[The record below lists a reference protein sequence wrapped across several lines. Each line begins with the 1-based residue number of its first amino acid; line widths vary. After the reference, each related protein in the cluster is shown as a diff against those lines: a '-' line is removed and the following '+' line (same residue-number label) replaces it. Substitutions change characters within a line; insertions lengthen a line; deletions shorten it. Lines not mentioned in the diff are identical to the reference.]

1 MAQATRDIVG
11 DIFETL
17 RDLTPGQLRRLM
29 QDLPLK
35 FRRELIERWQGWAQ
49 AGQCEPPGDW
59 RIWMIRAGRGFGKTR
74 AGAEWISEWARMLP
88 GARIA
93 LVAANDADGR
103 RVMIEGPSGL
113 LSVARSGEAPRWREG
128 LRELHFSS
136 GSVATLYSASAA
148 ENLRGPEHHVA
159 WCDELAKWPQGDAA
173 WDNLV
178 MGLRLGAAPRVLIT
192 TTPKPTP
199 LMRRILALPGFKE
212 TRGGTNDNAYL
223 PANFV
228 EAMTASYGGTRL
240 GRQELDGEMLEDVEG
255 ALWTRAL
262 VERCRVDAD
271 GIGQAVR
278 VVIGVDPPAT
288 SRGDACGIVVA
299 VQMRDRRL
307 AVVEDAS
314 VENPPPHIW
323 AQAVAAAAARWGA
336 DRVVA
341 ESNMGGEMVA
351 GTLAQAD
358 IALPVVPVHA
368 SIGKA
373 RRAEPVALAYARCRG
388 EQPVDRVRQF
398 PRRLSDRRPRRDA
411 HPARPVQQQAI
422 RAFLCNQKGRRCD
435 HRFAGHQADEIRRQ
449 LMRLVRDGRP
459 APVPLSLSVTGAG
472 RQLLRCSARACEG

>member
-1 MAQATRDIVG
+1 MAQATRDVVG
-11 DIFETL
+11 DVL
-17 RDLTPGQLRRLM
+17 GQLSGLSPGQLRRLM
-29 QDLPLK
+29 RDLSGRH
-35 FRRELIERWQGWAQ
+35 RRELIERWQGWAQ
-49 AGQCEPPGDW
+49 EGQCEPPGDW

-113 LSVARSGEAPRWREG
+113 LAVARSDEEPHWREG

-136 GSVATLYSASAA
+136 GAVATLYSAAAA

-159 WCDELAKWPQGDAA
+159 WCDELAKWPGGDAA

-178 MGLRLGAAPRVLIT
+178 MGLRLGVSPRILVT
-192 TTPKPTP
+192 TTPKPTS
-199 LMRRILALPGFKE
+199 LMWRIIALPGFEE

-223 PANFV
+223 PSNFV
-228 EAMTASYGGTRL
+228 EAMLASYGGTRL

-262 VERCRVDAD
+262 IERCRADAD
-271 GIGQAVR
+271 TAAKPAR

-299 VQMRDRRL
+299 ALLRDGRL

-314 VENPPPHIW
+314 VENPPPHVW

-336 DRVVA
+336 DRIVA
-341 ESNMGGEMVA
+341 ESNMGGEMVE
-351 GTLAQAD
+351 GTLRQAELT
-358 IALPVVPVHA
+358 LPVVPVRA
-368 SIGKA
+368 SVGKA
-373 RRAEPVALAYARCRG
+373 RRAEPVAIAYERGQVVHAGVFASLEDQLCGLQVGGGYAGPGRSPDRADACVWALAALLEG
-388 EQPVDRVRQF
+388 
-398 PRRLSDRRPRRDA
+398 LT
-411 HPARPVQQQAI
+411 
-422 RAFLCNQKGRRCD
+422 KGR
-435 HRFAGHQADEIRRQ
+435 APGVRR
-449 LMRLVRDGRP
+449 V
-459 APVPLSLSVTGAG
+459 
-472 RQLLRCSARACEG
+472 